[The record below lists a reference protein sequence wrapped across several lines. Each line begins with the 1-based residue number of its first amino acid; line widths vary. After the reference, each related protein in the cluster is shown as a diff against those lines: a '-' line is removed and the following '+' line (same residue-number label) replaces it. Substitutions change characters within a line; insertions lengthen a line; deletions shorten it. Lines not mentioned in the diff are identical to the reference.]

1 MSARRSLPRSP
12 SLEQLRNQ
20 AKDILQAYRAG
31 EPDAVEEFSA
41 HPRSIPPPKAKL
53 TDAQLVLS
61 RSYEYDS

>member
-31 EPDAVEEFSA
+31 EPDAVEEFQ
-41 HPRSIPPPKAKL
+41 RSPSIHSTP
-53 TDAQLVLS
+53 
-61 RSYEYDS
+61 